1 MNTVNTDFINV
12 PNGKTSKEYVLQNFL
27 LIIKENNSE
36 ALQTAEDIK
45 AWLEKNFLS
54 ATIVS
59 AFIPEEE
66 LLKHTETHDIAV
78 ILGGDGTILGISRRM

>member
-45 AWLEKNFLS
+45 AWLEKKFLS
-54 ATIVS
+54 ATIVI
-59 AFIPEEE
+59 AFIPE
-66 LLKHTETHDIAV
+66 
-78 ILGGDGTILGISRRM
+78 

>member
-45 AWLEKNFLS
+45 AWLEKNSF
-54 ATIVS
+54 
-59 AFIPEEE
+59 
-66 LLKHTETHDIAV
+66 
-78 ILGGDGTILGISRRM
+78 RQQ